1 MQIFRRTDQVKVLN
15 RNGMVSS
22 GAINYTVSG
31 VAPSPEADHA
41 VLQAVRAAAPERLD
55 AAARDTVELLRY
67 HGKGVYSVR
76 VTYVLKTR
84 SDSDDNRLL
93 RRAGDCFWSFT
104 AASRQE
110 KKYHTELEPI
120 PHTPD
125 DDLLS
130 ADLPGRAINWNG
142 KYGIDRRVDGV
153 KVWQPEFTAKCR
165 KYVLANSL
173 GAQLRRRYAEL
184 VGKVNASAF
193 ADWEPQEALLLKFAA
208 SEPFENDRG
217 QELLELEFLFAIAF
231 NRTEAVWYD
240 IELGDVSGWEYVWGT
255 TTPDPETGELLP
267 RCAYVSTLYPSA
279 DFSALNLE

>member
-31 VAPSPEADHA
+31 VTPSPDADNT

-55 AAARDTVELLRY
+55 AAVRDTVELLRY

-76 VTYVLKTR
+76 VNYVLKTVGG
-84 SDSDDNRLL
+84 SDDNRLL

-104 AASRQE
+104 AASHPE

-125 DDLLS
+125 DAHLS

-142 KYGIDRRVDGV
+142 KYGVDRRVDGV
-153 KVWQPEFTAKCR
+153 AVWQPEFTANCR
-165 KYVLANSL
+165 KYISANTF
-173 GAQLRRRYAEL
+173 GVQLRRRYAEL

-193 ADWEPQEALLLKFAA
+193 AGWGAQEALLLKFSA
-208 SEPFENDRG
+208 SEPFENDQGR
-217 QELLELEFLFAIAF
+217 ELLELEFQFAIAF
-231 NRTEAVWYD
+231 NRSAATWYG

-279 DFSALNLE
+279 DFSTLNLE

>member
-31 VAPSPEADHA
+31 VAPSPEADHT
-41 VLQAVRAAAPERLD
+41 VLQAVRAAAPEHLD
-55 AAARDTVELLRY
+55 AAGRDTVELVRY

-76 VTYVLKTR
+76 VNYALRLPDGFADGK
-84 SDSDDNRLL
+84 LL
-93 RRAGDCFWSFT
+93 RRAGDIFWSFT
-104 AASRQE
+104 AASHLE
-110 KKYHTELEPI
+110 KRYHTELEPI

-125 DDLLS
+125 DARLS

-142 KYGIDRRVDGV
+142 KFGVDRRVDGV
-153 KVWQPEFTAKCR
+153 AVRQPEFTAKCR
-165 KYVLANSL
+165 KYISADTF
-173 GAQLRRRYAEL
+173 GAQFRRRCAEL

-193 ADWEPQEALLLKFAA
+193 SNWEPQEALLVKFAA

-217 QELLELEFLFAIAF
+217 QELLELEFGFAVAF
-231 NRTEAVWYD
+231 NRAEASWNG
-240 IELGDVSGWEYVWGT
+240 IELGPVSGWEYVWGT
-255 TTPDPETGELLP
+255 STPDPETGELLP

-279 DFSALNLE
+279 DFSVLNLE